1 MNTITVIEA
10 EFVEVG
16 KHQKAVT
23 SIAYLETFKAKELFT
38 TWCYTNA
45 YPNFSDNKMK
55 GKSIRNQLRSFGWYI
70 VKSKAG
76 YSLMEEVTA
85 DDLRLIQMND
95 PFKKINWFDILNELD
110 FDPGLNL
117 IISIVKKINCHIVWV
132 PSLQKRLIMRSV
144 A

>member
-16 KHQKAVT
+16 KHQKVVT
-23 SIAYLETFKAKELFT
+23 SVASLETNKAKELFT

-70 VKSKAG
+70 VKSKDG
-76 YSLMEEVTA
+76 YRLMEEVTI
-85 DDLRLIQMND
+85 DNVCPDQMSVVHQLWEAIID
-95 PFKKINWFDILNELD
+95 KQLNCTSTKY
-110 FDPGLNL
+110 F
-117 IISIVKKINCHIVWV
+117 VKARGFHIVWV